1 MRIVVHG
8 QEAFG
13 KAVLEK
19 LLERGENIVAVC
31 CAPDKAG
38 RPEDPLKVFAR
49 EKGLPLHQ
57 PTSWKTPEALALMQ
71 SFQADVCIMAYV
83 LLFVPQPV
91 LDAPKYGTFQYHPSL
106 LPAHRG
112 PSSINWP
119 IAFGATRTGLTIFWP
134 DEGLDEGPVL
144 LQKTCEI
151 GPDETLGDV
160 YFKKLFPMGVDAM
173 MESLDLVKAGVLL
186 KHKQNLAAGSY
197 ESWFKKDVA
206 QLNWLK
212 PAAELYNTI
221 RAANPAPGAWGTIK
235 GVKLDIYDS
244 AKAEGSGKP
253 GEIVSLDANGMKV
266 AAGNGAILVKRVRA
280 PGGQKIAAAEW
291 AASAGVQAGDVF
303 DAWTPPPPPKPKA

>member
-13 KAVLEK
+13 KAVLER
-19 LLERGENIVAVC
+19 LLERNENVVAVC

-38 RPEDPLKVFAR
+38 RPEDPLKVFAK

-57 PTSWKTPEALALMQ
+57 PKSWKTSEALELMQ
-71 SFQADVCIMAYV
+71 SFNADVCMMAYV

-91 LDAPKYGTFQYHPSL
+91 LDAPRFGTFQYHPSL

-119 IAFGATRTGLTIFWP
+119 IARGRTRGGLSIFWP
-134 DEGLDEGPVL
+134 NEGLDEGPIL
-144 LQKTCEI
+144 IQKSVEI

-173 MESLDLVKAGVLL
+173 IESLELVRAGCVL
-186 KHKQNLAAGSY
+186 KHTQNLADGSY
-197 ESWFKKDVA
+197 EGWFKKEVA
-206 QLNWLK
+206 EIDWSR
-212 PAAELYNTI
+212 PAADVYNLI

-235 GVKLDIYDS
+235 GAKVDIFDS
-244 AKAEGSGKP
+244 AQIPGKAAGDGAPGSVLA
-253 GEIVSLDANGMKV
+253 INDQGMTV
-266 AAGNGAILVKRVRA
+266 AAQGGAILAKRVRGA
-280 PGGQKIAAAEW
+280 DGKKVAAAEW
-291 AASAGVQAGDVF
+291 AKAAGVGAGDVF
-303 DAWTPPPPPKPKA
+303 DKPAPKA

>member
-13 KAVLEK
+13 KAVLER
-19 LLERGENIVAVC
+19 LLERNENVVAVC

-38 RPEDPLKVFAR
+38 RPEDPLKVFAK

-57 PTSWKTPEALALMQ
+57 PKSWKTSEALELMQ
-71 SFQADVCIMAYV
+71 SFNADVCMMAYV

-91 LDAPKYGTFQYHPSL
+91 LDAPRFGTFQYHPSL

-119 IAFGATRTGLTIFWP
+119 IARGRTRGGLSIFWP
-134 DEGLDEGPVL
+134 NEGLDEGPIL
-144 LQKTCEI
+144 IQKSVEI

-173 MESLDLVKAGVLL
+173 IESLELVRAGCVL
-186 KHKQNLAAGSY
+186 KHTQNLADGSY
-197 ESWFKKDVA
+197 EGWFKKEVA
-206 QLNWLK
+206 EIDWSR
-212 PAAELYNTI
+212 PAADVYNLI

-235 GVKLDIYDS
+235 GAKVDIFDS
-244 AKAEGSGKP
+244 AQIPGKAAGDGAPGSVLA
-253 GEIVSLDANGMKV
+253 INDQGMTV
-266 AAGNGAILVKRVRA
+266 AAQGGAILAKRVRGA
-280 PGGQKIAAAEW
+280 DGKKVAAAEW
-291 AASAGVQAGDVF
+291 AKAAGVSAGDIF
-303 DAWTPPPPPKPKA
+303 DKPAPKA